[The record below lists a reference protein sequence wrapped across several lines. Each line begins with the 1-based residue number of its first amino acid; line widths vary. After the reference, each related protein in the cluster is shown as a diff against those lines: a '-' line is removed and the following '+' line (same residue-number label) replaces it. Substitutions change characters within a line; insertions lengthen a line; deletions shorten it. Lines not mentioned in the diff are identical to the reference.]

1 MKSLPSVKSAL
12 SAAAVLLAL
21 GACAPGSS
29 SSDEPA
35 ADANTAVQTGVP
47 SGPVELNLIATP
59 ESGAAMKDII
69 PAFQAKHPNV
79 KINYVDTTYDDY
91 NKSLN
96 LALSSDT
103 SPDIVLLNAVGTTV
117 KDQLILN
124 LQPYAKAYGWETAY
138 PAGQLNQWRVAK
150 DGTTL
155 GSGDLYAAPA
165 SFSQVGLYYNKAKL
179 KKLGIAAAP
188 ASLEDLEAALA
199 KAKAGG
205 ETPLQL
211 GNKEGHASFPIQLIG
226 QSTDGP
232 AAYAKW
238 VFGEGGATFDTAGN
252 AKGAQS
258 ITDWGTKG
266 YYSKDANGI
275 DLQGAVDKFTKGDG
289 VFFVDGSWDSKK
301 IGDALRGD
309 AGFVAFPGPKATA
322 IGTSVAYGIS
332 RKSKNAQAAAAFL
345 DFLRSPEAA
354 KASFAQGFLPSDTST
369 VTAEPGTISADLI
382 AAWNKVNAD
391 DGLIGFNNNATAT
404 MNDTLVAET
413 QKLIA
418 GKVDP
423 ATFIRA
429 VQSDWSKTHG

>member
-1 MKSLPSVKSAL
+1 MTSVKCAL
-12 SAAAVLLAL
+12 GATALVVAL

-29 SSDEPA
+29 SGGEPA
-35 ADANTAVQTGVP
+35 ADANATVQTGVP
-47 SGPVELNLIATP
+47 TGKVELKLVATP
-59 ESGAAMKDII
+59 ESGAAMKEII

-79 KINYVDTTYDDY
+79 TINYVDTTYDDY

-96 LALSSDT
+96 LALTSDT

-117 KDQLILN
+117 KDKLVRN
-124 LQPYAKAYGWETAY
+124 LQPYAKAYGWESAY
-138 PAGQLNQWRVAK
+138 PAGQLNQWRVAE

-188 ASLEDLEAALA
+188 TTLEELEAALA

-211 GNKEGHASFPIQLIG
+211 GNKEGHAAFPIQLIG

-232 AAYAKW
+232 ARYAKW
-238 VFGEGGATFDTAGN
+238 VFGEGGATFDTPGN

-258 ITDWGTKG
+258 LVEWGAKG
-266 YYSKDANGI
+266 YYSKDANGV
-275 DLQGAVDKFTKGDG
+275 DLQGAVDKFTKGEG

-301 IGDALRGD
+301 IGDALKAD
-309 AGFVAFPGPKATA
+309 VGFVPFPGPKATA
-322 IGTSVAYGIS
+322 IGTSVAYAIS
-332 RKSKNAQAAAAFL
+332 QKSKNARTAAAFL
-345 DFLRSPEAA
+345 DFLRGPEAA

-369 VTAEPGTISADLI
+369 VTAQPGTISADLI

-404 MNDTLVAET
+404 MNDTLVAES

-418 GKVDP
+418 GRVD
-423 ATFIRA
+423 AAAFIRA
-429 VQSDWSKTHG
+429 VQADWAKTHG